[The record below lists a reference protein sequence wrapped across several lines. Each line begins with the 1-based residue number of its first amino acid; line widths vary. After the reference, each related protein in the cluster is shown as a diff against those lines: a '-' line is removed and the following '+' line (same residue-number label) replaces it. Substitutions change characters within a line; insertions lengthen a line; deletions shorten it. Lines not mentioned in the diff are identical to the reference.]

1 MKSPTQSFSLEQSMA
16 LGKISFLINI
26 IIKTLDN
33 ISIKTLNKMH

>member
-1 MKSPTQSFSLEQSMA
+1 MKSPTQSCSLEQSMA

-33 ISIKTLNKMH
+33 ISIKTLNKKH